1 MEATI
6 QLIILLLLIVLLVD
20 RFYSKKTDT
29 TPFKKSLQHQKE
41 NSIMGESK
49 EALKQPEIKTEPID
63 LPEKEAKKEHRKI
76 IPTEALDAV
85 FDSSSSKNTDTTDWE
100 STEEEEALKTDFS
113 TKTDQDFNT
122 GISFEELQKITSLLN
137 QKELTTDT
145 LPIAMKIENT
155 ELLEI
160 LNEQIPQAQQH
171 VSDLLN
177 AHLTTHISPK
187 ANEDWRDFDIGDFV

>member
-20 RFYSKKTDT
+20 RFYPKKTDT
-29 TPFKKSLQHQKE
+29 TPFKKSLKHQKE

-49 EALKQPEIKTEPID
+49 ETLKQPEIKNEPIE
-63 LPEKEAKKEHRKI
+63 LPEKGAKKEHQKI
-76 IPTEALDAV
+76 IPIEALDAV
-85 FDSSSSKNTDTTDWE
+85 FDSFSSKNTDTTNWE

-122 GISFEELQKITSLLN
+122 GISFEELQKITTLLN

-160 LNEQIPQAQQH
+160 LNEQIPQAQQQ

-187 ANEDWRDFDIGDFV
+187 ANENWRDFDIGDFV